1 MPAVTGTR
9 AILRT
14 LGNPDYGLYTLGNG
28 VSLIGM
34 WMQRVSIGWLT
45 WELTHSG
52 TWLGAVAFAD
62 LFPSVF
68 IGLIGG
74 VAADR
79 LDRVRVIMVCQ
90 GAAMLLAVLLGALT
104 LADQATPELLF
115 ALVFLGG
122 VVIGFNQPSRLA
134 LVPSLVPRENLTTAV
149 AINSIVFNIARF
161 IGPAFAGL
169 VIVASDVAWAFFANA
184 ASYLALLVA
193 LAVIRRRNPGAGR
206 DQGAGPAARTGVF
219 ADIGAGLGYAVRH
232 PGIGPLL
239 ALHLVASIMVRPIL
253 ELLPGFADTVFRG
266 GADTLAALTSTV
278 GVGAVIGGWLLARR
292 SGTEGLVAL
301 VLWSSA
307 AISVAVLAFV
317 ATDSLWV
324 GLPAAAA
331 LGAVMVAS
339 GVGLQ
344 TVVQL
349 AVTPA
354 MRGRVLSLHGLIF
367 RGGPAIGALAM
378 GAAGDLVGLRLPIG
392 IGAVV
397 AAAMLAVVAMRA
409 RSIRA
414 AVEGPAACP

>member
-1 MPAVTGTR
+1 M
-9 AILRT
+9 
-14 LGNPDYGLYTLGNG
+14 
-28 VSLIGM
+28 
-34 WMQRVSIGWLT
+34 
-45 WELTHSG
+45 
-52 TWLGAVAFAD
+52 
-62 LFPSVF
+62 
-68 IGLIGG
+68 
-74 VAADR
+74 
-79 LDRVRVIMVCQ
+79 
-90 GAAMLLAVLLGALT
+90 
-104 LADQATPELLF
+104 
-115 ALVFLGG
+115 
-122 VVIGFNQPSRLA
+122 
-134 LVPSLVPRENLTTAV
+134 
-149 AINSIVFNIARF
+149 
-161 IGPAFAGL
+161 
-169 VIVASDVAWAFFANA
+169 
-184 ASYLALLVA
+184 
-193 LAVIRRRNPGAGR
+193 
-206 DQGAGPAARTGVF
+206 
-219 ADIGAGLGYAVRH
+219 
-232 PGIGPLL
+232 
-239 ALHLVASIMVRPIL
+239 
-253 ELLPGFADTVFRG
+253 FRG

-317 ATDSLWV
+317 ETDSLWV